1 MNKTVLI
8 TGGSRG
14 IGAEIVNVLANS
26 SYNVAFTYNSSYE
39 NALLI
44 KKEFGGSGSSIE
56 MYKCDVSI
64 RTEVNSLVENVIS
77 DFGKI
82 DLLVNNAGISQEGLF
97 TDITEN
103 EWDSIFNVNVKGV
116 FNCSQVVLPY
126 MIRRHNGDIINISSM
141 WGQVGASC
149 EVAYSASKAAVIGLT
164 KALAKEV
171 APSGINVNCICPGVI
186 DTDMMASYTD
196 KDIEDLKE
204 QTPLGI
210 IGMPSDIANMVAFL
224 ASENSKFITGQIFG
238 VNGGFVI

>member
-1 MNKTVLI
+1 MNKTVLV

-14 IGAEIVNVLANS
+14 IGAEIVNTLANLS
-26 SYNVAFTYNSSYE
+26 FDVAFTYNFSYE

-44 KKEFGGSGSSIE
+44 KKKAEVSGSVVE
-56 MYKCDVSI
+56 MYKCDVS
-64 RTEVNSLVENVIS
+64 RRADVNNLIDNVIS

-82 DLLVNNAGISQEGLF
+82 DLLVNNAGISHEGLF
-97 TDITEN
+97 TDITEE
-103 EWDSIFNVNVKGV
+103 EWDNVFNINVKGV
-116 FNCSQVVLPY
+116 FNCSQSVLPY
-126 MIRRHNGDIINISSM
+126 MLRRHEGNIINISSM

-171 APSGINVNCICPGVI
+171 APSDINVNCICPGVI
-186 DTDMMASYTD
+186 STDMMDSYSD
-196 KDIEDLKE
+196 EDIECLRE
-204 QTPLGI
+204 QTPLGM

-224 ASENSKFITGQIFG
+224 ASDKSKFITGQILG